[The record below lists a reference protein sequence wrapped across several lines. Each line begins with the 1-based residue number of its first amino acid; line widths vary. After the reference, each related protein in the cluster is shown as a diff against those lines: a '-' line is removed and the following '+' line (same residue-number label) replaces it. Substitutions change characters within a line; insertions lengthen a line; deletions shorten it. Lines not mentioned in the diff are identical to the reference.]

1 MTQIIIVNSAQLKLY
16 LARFEQLLAQDPAE
30 RARLTDIEARR
41 EAEGKRTPSAR
52 AAPPQPEQESERK
65 P

>member
-1 MTQIIIVNSAQLKLY
+1 MAQIIIVNSAQLKIY

-30 RARLTDIEARR
+30 RARLNDIETRR
-41 EAEGKRTPSAR
+41 EADGKRTPPAR
-52 AAPPQPEQESERK
+52 VAPPHQESDQQ

>member
-1 MTQIIIVNSAQLKLY
+1 MAQIIIVNSAQLKIY

-30 RARLTDIEARR
+30 RARLNAVEARR
-41 EAEGKRTPSAR
+41 AAEWKRTPPAR
-52 AAPPQPEQESERK
+52 DAPPPQESDRK